1 MNNTPQSNRTHIGI
15 FGETNSGKSSLFNA
29 ITNTNIS
36 IVSDIKGTT
45 TDPVTKAMEL
55 IPYGPVVFIDTA
67 GLNDNTELGLARID
81 KTLKSLNRI
90 NYAIYVV
97 DINAFDISQY
107 EYMQQLFKNKN
118 INHILVFSK
127 IDIATNEVI
136 ENYKNKYKNAIFLNT
151 NNKNDIENLR
161 TLLVKNL
168 EKSVVEE
175 PSLLEGL
182 LDKGSHV
189 IMVTPIDSEAPK
201 GRLILPQ
208 TQLIRAALDN
218 GITCSVC
225 TVETLQNAIDICK
238 RIDLVVTD
246 SQVFGEVNSI
256 LGDNIPL
263 TSFSILMAR
272 QKADID
278 ILIDGTN
285 KICNLQDGDK
295 ILISEVCTHNI
306 SHEDIGRVKIPKL
319 LKQKTGKDL
328 IFDFVVGR
336 DYPDNITD
344 YALIVHCGGCMV
356 TTKEMQNRLDLAID
370 NGVPIA
376 NYGTVLAYCNGILER
391 SIQIINKIS

>member
-36 IVSDIKGTT
+36 IVSDVKGTT

-90 NYAIYVV
+90 NYAIYVA
-97 DINAFDISQY
+97 DINLFDLSQY
-107 EYMQQLFKNKN
+107 ESMQQSFNKKN

-127 IDIATNEVI
+127 IDIATNKVI
-136 ENYKNKYKNAIFLNT
+136 ENYKSKYKNAIFLNT

-161 TLLVKNL
+161 TVLVNNL
-168 EKSVVEE
+168 QKSVVEE
-175 PSLLEGL
+175 PSLLEGI
-182 LDKGSHV
+182 LDIGNHIV
-189 IMVTPIDSEAPK
+189 MVAPIDSEAPK

-208 TQLIRAALDN
+208 TQLIRSSLDN

-225 TVETLQNAIDICK
+225 TVDTLQSTIDICK

-246 SQVFGEVNSI
+246 SQVFGEVDSI
-256 LGDNIPL
+256 VCTDIPL

-285 KICNLQDGDK
+285 KISNLQNGDK

-336 DYPDNITD
+336 DYPDNIGD
-344 YALIVHCGGCMV
+344 YSLIVHCGGCMI
-356 TTKEMQNRLDLAID
+356 TRKEMENRLDISIE
-370 NGVPIA
+370 NNVPIA

-391 SIQIINKIS
+391 SIEILK